1 MKSNNSPPSRPDPL
15 LTNHNLQKAFDAA
28 LDAKVKS
35 FMGFIDSTP
44 RADQYMIDDFHHRC
58 WKACDSGDKKETER
72 LSKSIVEVCC
82 TQRQL
87 SDQAISHAINSVLLY
102 A

>member
-28 LDAKVKS
+28 LDAKTKS

-44 RADQYMIDDFHHRC
+44 RADQYMIDDFRHRC
-58 WKACDSGDKKETER
+58 WKACGSGDKKEIER
-72 LSKSIVEVCC
+72 LSKSMW
-82 TQRQL
+82 RRAAL
-87 SDQAISHAINSVLLY
+87 RDS
-102 A
+102 